1 MSNERKMITK
11 EDWVSN
17 FTLIGKPKIN
27 KDYTYGIDERGKN
40 NTNFVYNT
48 LNIGID
54 CGEKY
59 GVVYAEMMG
68 GYNENSNNII
78 YAHGKDDDDR
88 DDYDNKIEVAWE
100 DRFDDSIL
108 ETIGNGCFITV
119 GLETT
124 TKDNKTFYKK
134 FLSAY
139 DAIVYIQEHL
149 TEDMTVNVKGKL
161 KYSMYNDV
169 VQVRKTITSIALSKA
184 EPDKHCAKFTQSVL
198 LDKDSVNIKNC
209 DKDKGVL
216 YVDATVLDYLKEL
229 DGVEIK
235 TQFPFRKQFEF
246 PVDFDNP
253 KQIKIILDKIF
264 KVKKNYTQITFDG
277 EIICG
282 GATTQVS
289 LNDLDDDLRE
299 ELMALIEAGVY
310 TEEEAIASVSTRGSK
325 EQRMVLRK
333 PIVRLVGDDKT
344 PVLQK
349 FEDRYTEDDL
359 AFDLNTDDTDVDD
372 STSESVDLEEFLNSL

>member
-124 TKDNKTFYKK
+124 TKGNKTFYKK

-161 KYSMYNDV
+161 KYSMY
-169 VQVRKTITSIALSKA
+169 KTAIANITEQIM
-184 EPDKHCAKFTQSVL
+184 
-198 LDKDSVNIKNC
+198 IKVI
-209 DKDKGVL
+209 DIII
-216 YVDATVLDYLKEL
+216 YLQ
-229 DGVEIK
+229 
-235 TQFPFRKQFEF
+235 TF
-246 PVDFDNP
+246 PVC
-253 KQIKIILDKIF
+253 L
-264 KVKKNYTQITFDG
+264 
-277 EIICG
+277 
-282 GATTQVS
+282 S
-289 LNDLDDDLRE
+289 LSVIRPSSSKP
-299 ELMALIEAGVY
+299 
-310 TEEEAIASVSTRGSK
+310 ASSQT
-325 EQRMVLRK
+325 
-333 PIVRLVGDDKT
+333 
-344 PVLQK
+344 
-349 FEDRYTEDDL
+349 
-359 AFDLNTDDTDVDD
+359 
-372 STSESVDLEEFLNSL
+372 